1 MMRGLYRKDF
11 CFMLMR
17 TVIFASIA
25 AALAT
30 QVPSLFIGTGNQPA
44 ATTVSANYVSATSD
58 QSNSA
63 APIAGS
69 GSMRLQ
75 ADAQGHFSGDFKING
90 KPVQGMIDTGA
101 TYVALNESLARR
113 LGYSGNQLDFRYGVN
128 TANGQTKAAHVTLDR
143 VEIGGIRV
151 QGVEAFVLRDDAL
164 STTLVGMSFLKKLD
178 SYSVADGALS
188 LKQ

>member
-1 MMRGLYRKDF
+1 MKRGLYRKDF

-30 QVPSLFIGTGNQPA
+30 QVPSLFLAMSPQPA
-44 ATTVSANYVSATSD
+44 DTPVSANYVSAAPD
-58 QSNSA
+58 QA
-63 APIAGS
+63 AAPSPIAGS

-75 ADAQGHFSGDFKING
+75 ADAQGHFNGDFKING

-113 LGYSGNQLDFRYGVN
+113 LGYGGNQLDFRYAVN

-143 VEIGGIRV
+143 MEIGGIRV

-164 STTLVGMSFLKKLD
+164 SQTLVGMSFLKKLD

>member
-1 MMRGLYRKDF
+1 MMRGLCRKDF

-30 QVPSLFIGTGNQPA
+30 QVPSLFLAMSPQPA
-44 ATTVSANYVSATSD
+44 DTPVSANYVSAAPD
-58 QSNSA
+58 RA
-63 APIAGS
+63 AAPSPIAGS

-75 ADAQGHFSGDFKING
+75 ADAQGHFNGDFKING

-113 LGYSGNQLDFRYGVN
+113 LGYGGNQLDFRYAVN

-143 VEIGGIRV
+143 MEIGGIRV

-164 STTLVGMSFLKKLD
+164 SHTLVGMSFLKKLD

>member
-1 MMRGLYRKDF
+1 
-11 CFMLMR
+11 MLMR

-30 QVPSLFIGTGNQPA
+30 QVPSFFTGPENQPA
-44 ATTVSANYVSATSD
+44 ADAVSANYVSP
-58 QSNSA
+58 SNETA
-63 APIAGS
+63 MPAPVPGS

-75 ADAQGHFSGDFKING
+75 ADSQGHFTGDFKING

-128 TANGQTKAAHVTLDR
+128 TANGQTKAAHITLDR

-151 QGVEAFVLRDDAL
+151 RDVEAFVLRDTAL
-164 STTLVGMSFLKKLD
+164 SNTLVGMSFLKKLD
-178 SYSVADGALS
+178 SYSVADGSLN

>member
-1 MMRGLYRKDF
+1 
-11 CFMLMR
+11 MLMR

-30 QVPSLFIGTGNQPA
+30 QVPSLIAGKTQQSD
-44 ATTVSANYVSATSD
+44 TTVSANFVSTEDSKPDTST
-58 QSNSA
+58 A
-63 APIAGS
+63 IADG
-69 GSMRLQ
+69 GMMRLQ
-75 ADAQGHFSGDFKING
+75 ADAQGHYTGNFKING
-90 KPVQGMIDTGA
+90 KPVQGLIDTGA

-113 LGYSGNQLDFRYGVN
+113 LGFSGNQLDFRYAVN

-151 QGVEAFVLRDDAL
+151 RGVEAFVLKDEAL
-164 STTLVGMSFLKKLD
+164 SGTLVGMSFLKKLA
-178 SYSVADGALS
+178 SYSVADGSLS

>member
-1 MMRGLYRKDF
+1 
-11 CFMLMR
+11 MLMR

-30 QVPSLFIGTGNQPA
+30 QVPSLFLAMSPQPA
-44 ATTVSANYVSATSD
+44 DTPVSANYVSAAPD
-58 QSNSA
+58 QA
-63 APIAGS
+63 AVPSPIAGS

-75 ADAQGHFSGDFKING
+75 ADAQGHFNGDFKING

-113 LGYSGNQLDFRYGVN
+113 LGYGGNQLDFRYAVN

-143 VEIGGIRV
+143 MEIGGIRV

-164 STTLVGMSFLKKLD
+164 SQTLVGMSFLKKLD

>member
-1 MMRGLYRKDF
+1 
-11 CFMLMR
+11 MLMR

-30 QVPSLFIGTGNQPA
+30 QVPSLLSRTTQSPGNTISANFVSTEDNAPGAPA
-44 ATTVSANYVSATSD
+44 ASADGGTT
-58 QSNSA
+58 
-63 APIAGS
+63 
-69 GSMRLQ
+69 RLQ
-75 ADAQGHFSGDFKING
+75 ADAQGHYTGNFRING
-90 KPVQGMIDTGA
+90 KPVQGLIDTGA

-113 LGYSGNQLDFRYGVN
+113 LGYSGNQLDFRYAVN

-151 QGVEAFVLRDDAL
+151 RSVEAFVLKDEAL
-164 STTLVGMSFLKKLD
+164 SGTLVGMSFLQKLA
-178 SYSVADGALS
+178 SYSVADGSLS

>member
-1 MMRGLYRKDF
+1 MMRGLCRKDF

-30 QVPSLFIGTGNQPA
+30 QVPSLFLAMSPQPA
-44 ATTVSANYVSATSD
+44 DTPVSANYVSAAPD
-58 QSNSA
+58 QA
-63 APIAGS
+63 ASPLPIAGS

-75 ADAQGHFSGDFKING
+75 ADGQGHFNGDFKING

-113 LGYSGNQLDFRYGVN
+113 LGYGGNQLDFRYAVN

-143 VEIGGIRV
+143 MEIGGIRV

-164 STTLVGMSFLKKLD
+164 SQTLVGMSFLKKLD

>member
-1 MMRGLYRKDF
+1 
-11 CFMLMR
+11 MLMR

-30 QVPSLFIGTGNQPA
+30 QVPSLFLAMSPQPA
-44 ATTVSANYVSATSD
+44 DTPVSANYVSAAPD
-58 QSNSA
+58 QA
-63 APIAGS
+63 AAPAPIAGS

-75 ADAQGHFSGDFKING
+75 ADAQGHFNGDFKING

-113 LGYSGNQLDFRYGVN
+113 LGYGGNQLDFRYAVN

-143 VEIGGIRV
+143 MEIGGIRV

-164 STTLVGMSFLKKLD
+164 SQTLVGMSFLKKLD